1 MDDKL
6 KISIIIPVYN
16 CENFLQKGFNR
27 LHPLYDFKLLFE
39 IIYINDGSTDNSL
52 QVLKEIEA
60 NNEFVKVLDQENQG
74 SSGARNSAIEIAK
87 GKYIQFLDAD
97 DKFEV
102 ESIIEL
108 LHIAVKNNFDCLGYG
123 MNFMSENGDVLGIM
137 PKHPLNYGVETFG
150 PQALIDGYQPSSICV
165 FLFKTS
171 FLNEHHLRIYPKIT
185 HMDVEFM
192 TRVMIAATSVIFIDK
207 ICYHYLQR
215 EGSITKPKDSKSLE
229 KFLFDEV
236 IISELIKNNLNNSMS
251 DELKIAIQKNYNSVV
266 WNLLWRFLVKP
277 KEVSL
282 AFKIKC
288 LEELKSKKLYPIKGS
303 LKTNFQRILRLFFN
317 SPIYRSVFL
326 KIRS

>member
-1 MDDKL
+1 MIQL
-6 KISIIIPVYN
+6 SIIIPVYN
-16 CENFLQKGFNR
+16 CASYLKKGFEV
-27 LHPLYDFKLLFE
+27 LKPLYGSEICFE

-52 QVLKEIEA
+52 HILKEIEA

-123 MNFMSENGDVLGIM
+123 MDFIEESGRTLGKM
-137 PKHPLNYGVETFG
+137 PKHPIKYGELLSG
-150 PQALIDGYQPSSICV
+150 SQALIGGYQPSSICV

-288 LEELKSKKLYPIKGS
+288 LEELKSKKLYPIKGP